1 MISMQLGDDIVE
13 RVATGTASFIAG
25 AAVWDILNRVAAGD
39 VTPNRAYNSRQ
50 RVRNLKAL
58 SKDGVL
64 EARMHGPKNTLKTSG
79 SARRIVRAAKGSDA
93 ADLLQK
99 FGKDYIGTSPS
110 GMIVPKRLNAN
121 QLKTKL
127 GIVDF
132 DPKGTKSLGD
142 MQWIKGYGNEL
153 AQQMPNRTFPKASK
167 AAKGVMAVGKRA
179 FTNVYENS
187 PGFNVL
193 RKLGYGSTQEE
204 RILREADRLG
214 LTGRKAADYLTDQST
229 GRLGR
234 YAYGTKPGMGGDL
247 VQTGSGRA
255 PTTHARRGT
264 GNAVK
269 TAADDVLKDVMAEA
283 DTTTKV
289 GKFSGATEFLG
300 KGMKGVTKTLPIVAG
315 IDDASV
321 VVQDIAEGDLTGAL
335 LHTGDAIIDTFI
347 GPFSLLATVP
357 TASST
362 GAKPR
367 GVVSSAAAW
376 LGIEESKDTDSLID
390 KIFG

>member
-1 MISMQLGDDIVE
+1 MQLGDDIVE

-39 VTPNRAYNSRQ
+39 VTPNKAYNTRQ
-50 RVRNLKAL
+50 RVKNLKAL
-58 SKDGVL
+58 AQDGVKS
-64 EARMHGPKNTLKTSG
+64 ARLHGPKNKLGTSG
-79 SARRIVRAAKGSDA
+79 SAKRIVRAAKGSDA
-93 ADLLQK
+93 ADLLKK
-99 FGKDYIGTSPS
+99 FGKDHILTPPP
-110 GMIVPKRLNAN
+110 GMTVPRRLNAN
-121 QLKTKL
+121 QLKNKL
-127 GIVDF
+127 GIVDY
-132 DPKGTKSLGD
+132 DPKGLRALGD
-142 MQWIKGYGNEL
+142 MQWIKGYGDTL
-153 AQQMPNRTFPKASK
+153 AQQTPNRTFPKASK

-193 RKLGYGSTQEE
+193 RKLGFGSTQEE

-214 LTGRKAADYLTDQST
+214 LKGAKAAEYLADQST

-247 VQTGSGRA
+247 IQYGTGQA
-255 PTTHARRGT
+255 PTTHGARGT
-264 GNAVK
+264 GNIIK

-289 GKFSGATEFLG
+289 GKFSGTSKVLG
-300 KGMKGVTKTLPIVAG
+300 KGLKSVTKTLPIVAG

-321 VVQDIAEGDLTGAL
+321 VVQDIAEGDVTGAL

-357 TASST
+357 TASAT